1 MSNKI
6 YLDYQATTPVDE
18 KILKK
23 MIPYFSEN
31 FGNPHS
37 NNHEFGRS
45 ANSAVDE
52 ARANVANLI
61 NAETNEIIF
70 TSGATESNN
79 LAIKSIA
86 KNYFEK
92 DCQIIT
98 VKTEHKCVLESCHE
112 LEKEGFTVTYLDVNE
127 DGIIKLSDLEN
138 LLKEKPALV
147 SIMHANNEI
156 GVLQPIKEIG
166 ELCKKYNSIFH
177 SDIAQSIGT
186 QKIDVV
192 EMNIDACSISAHK
205 IYGPKG
211 IGALYVSN
219 HIKNTL
225 RPLMSGGGQEMN
237 LRSGTLSPALCVG
250 IGEACKDISQN
261 REKYTKHF
269 EEIKSTLVL
278 ELNNSNLDYVV
289 IICAGIVNI
298 RDEWPLSNAD
308 LYEYAVNKYGVSGL
322 TDIKYY
328 ETKLVKDS
336 SGKVILP
343 KGRKVNQNFKLS
355 YYDNGIVYTNDLTK
369 LGSNV
374 VSLANPVNAIS
385 NYEYETIRNEE
396 KRNIFVLKS
405 GFLQQ
410 FLDDIKEIMVYDE
423 STQRIDD
430 TTAQTENLNISMP

>member
-1 MSNKI
+1 MSKKI

-23 MIPYFSEN
+23 MLPFFTEN

-37 NNHEFGRS
+37 NNHSVGRL
-45 ANSAVDE
+45 ANEVVEES
-52 ARANVANLI
+52 RKNVASLI
-61 NAETNEIIF
+61 NAETSEIIF

-112 LEKEGFTVTYLDVNE
+112 LEKEGFKVTYLDVNN

-166 ELCKKYNSIFH
+166 KLCKKYNSIFH

-261 REKYTKHF
+261 REKYVQHF
-269 EEIKSTLVL
+269 KEIKSALLSQLIISKL
-278 ELNNSNLDYVV
+278 EF
-289 IICAGIVNI
+289 
-298 RDEWPLSNAD
+298 
-308 LYEYAVNKYGVSGL
+308 
-322 TDIKYY
+322 DI
-328 ETKLVKDS
+328 
-336 SGKVILP
+336 
-343 KGRKVNQNFKLS
+343 
-355 YYDNGIVYTNDLTK
+355 NGSV
-369 LGSNV
+369 
-374 VSLANPVNAIS
+374 
-385 NYEYETIRNEE
+385 E
-396 KRNIFVLKS
+396 KRIPN
-405 GFLQQ
+405 
-410 FLDDIKEIMVYDE
+410 
-423 STQRIDD
+423 
-430 TTAQTENLNISMP
+430 NLNISIKGKVAEQIFNFMPHIALSSGSACTSGTIERSHVLSSMKLDSARIDGSFRISAGRNTTKDEIKELISSLNNY

>member
-23 MIPYFSEN
+23 MIPYFSEY

-45 ANSAVDE
+45 ANNAVDE

-79 LAIKSIA
+79 FAIKSIA
-86 KNYFEK
+86 KDYFEK
-92 DCQIIT
+92 ECQIIT
-98 VKTEHKCVLESCHE
+98 AKTEHKCVLESCHE
-112 LEKEGFTVTYLDVNE
+112 LEKDGFKVTYLDVDE
-127 DGIIKLSDLEN
+127 DGIIKLSELEN
-138 LLKEKPALV
+138 LLKEKKALV

-211 IGALYVSN
+211 IGSLYISN
-219 HIKNTL
+219 NIKNTL

-250 IGEACKDISQN
+250 LGEACRDISQN

-269 EEIKSTLVL
+269 EEIKSALL
-278 ELNNSNLDYVV
+278 SDLDNSKLDYV
-289 IICAGIVNI
+289 INGNI
-298 RDEWPLSNAD
+298 
-308 LYEYAVNKYGVSGL
+308 K
-322 TDIKYY
+322 
-328 ETKLVKDS
+328 
-336 SGKVILP
+336 
-343 KGRKVNQNFKLS
+343 
-355 YYDNGIVYTNDLTK
+355 
-369 LGSNV
+369 
-374 VSLANPVNAIS
+374 
-385 NYEYETIRNEE
+385 
-396 KRNIFVLKS
+396 
-405 GFLQQ
+405 
-410 FLDDIKEIMVYDE
+410 
-423 STQRIDD
+423 QRIPN
-430 TTAQTENLNISMP
+430 NLNISIKGKVAEQMFNFMPHIALSSGSACTSGTIERSHVLSAMKLDDSRIDGSFRISAGRSTTKDEIKELIKCMGKNIN

>member
-6 YLDYQATTPVDE
+6 YLDYQATTPVD
-18 KILKK
+18 KRILDK

-45 ANSAVDE
+45 ANTAVDE
-52 ARANVANLI
+52 ARTNIANLI
-61 NAETNEIIF
+61 NAETSEVIF

-112 LEKEGFTVTYLDVNE
+112 LEQDGFKVTYLDVNE
-127 DGIIKLSDLEN
+127 DGIIKISDLEN
-138 LLKEKPALV
+138 LLKEKQALV

-211 IGALYVSN
+211 IGALYISN
-219 HIKNTL
+219 NIKNTL

-250 IGEACKDISQN
+250 LGEACKDLTDN

-269 EEIKSTLVL
+269 EEIKSILVS
-278 ELNNSNLDYVV
+278 ELNNSNLDYV
-289 IICAGIVNI
+289 I
-298 RDEWPLSNAD
+298 
-308 LYEYAVNKYGVSGL
+308 
-322 TDIKYY
+322 
-328 ETKLVKDS
+328 
-336 SGKVILP
+336 
-343 KGRKVNQNFKLS
+343 
-355 YYDNGIVYTNDLTK
+355 NGNT
-369 LGSNV
+369 
-374 VSLANPVNAIS
+374 
-385 NYEYETIRNEE
+385 E
-396 KRNIFVLKS
+396 
-405 GFLQQ
+405 
-410 FLDDIKEIMVYDE
+410 
-423 STQRIDD
+423 QRIPN
-430 TTAQTENLNISMP
+430 NLNIAIKGKVAEQLFNFMPHIALSSGSACTSGTIERSHVLSAMKLDDDRIDGSFRISAGRNTTMDEIKTLVENLSKLK

>member
-61 NAETNEIIF
+61 NAETNEIVF

-112 LEKEGFTVTYLDVNE
+112 LEKEGFKVTYLDVNE

-138 LLKEKPALV
+138 LLKEKLALV

-192 EMNIDACSISAHK
+192 EMNIDACSVSAHK

-269 EEIKSTLVL
+269 EEIKSALLSDL
-278 ELNNSNLDYVV
+278 ENSNLDYVV
-289 IICAGIVNI
+289 
-298 RDEWPLSNAD
+298 
-308 LYEYAVNKYGVSGL
+308 
-322 TDIKYY
+322 
-328 ETKLVKDS
+328 
-336 SGKVILP
+336 
-343 KGRKVNQNFKLS
+343 
-355 YYDNGIVYTNDLTK
+355 NG
-369 LGSNV
+369 NV
-374 VSLANPVNAIS
+374 
-385 NYEYETIRNEE
+385 E
-396 KRNIFVLKS
+396 
-405 GFLQQ
+405 
-410 FLDDIKEIMVYDE
+410 
-423 STQRIDD
+423 QRIPN
-430 TTAQTENLNISMP
+430 NLNISIKGKVAEQLFNFMPHIALSSGSACTSGTIERSHVLTAMKLDDSRIDGSFRISAGRDTTKEEIKELIKNLHKLQ

>member
-1 MSNKI
+1 MNNKI

-45 ANSAVDE
+45 ANNAVDE

-61 NAETNEIIF
+61 NAETNEIVF

-92 DCQIIT
+92 DFQIIT

-211 IGALYVSN
+211 IGALYISN
-219 HIKNTL
+219 NIKNTL

-250 IGEACKDISQN
+250 IGEACKDLIEN

-278 ELNNSNLDYVV
+278 ELNSSKLDYV
-289 IICAGIVNI
+289 I
-298 RDEWPLSNAD
+298 
-308 LYEYAVNKYGVSGL
+308 
-322 TDIKYY
+322 
-328 ETKLVKDS
+328 
-336 SGKVILP
+336 
-343 KGRKVNQNFKLS
+343 
-355 YYDNGIVYTNDLTK
+355 NG
-369 LGSNV
+369 NV
-374 VSLANPVNAIS
+374 
-385 NYEYETIRNEE
+385 E
-396 KRNIFVLKS
+396 
-405 GFLQQ
+405 
-410 FLDDIKEIMVYDE
+410 
-423 STQRIDD
+423 QRIPN
-430 TTAQTENLNISMP
+430 NLNISIKGKVAEQLFNFMPHIALSSGSACTSGTIERSHVLSSMKLDDARIDGSFRISAGRNTTKEEIKELIKNLIK

>member
-23 MIPYFSEN
+23 MIPYFSEY

-45 ANSAVDE
+45 ANNAVDE

-79 LAIKSIA
+79 FAIKSIA
-86 KNYFEK
+86 KDYFEK
-92 DCQIIT
+92 ECQIIT
-98 VKTEHKCVLESCHE
+98 AKTEHKCVLESCHE
-112 LEKEGFTVTYLDVNE
+112 LEKEGFKVTYLDVDE
-127 DGIIKLSDLEN
+127 DGIIKLSELEN
-138 LLKEKPALV
+138 LLKEKKALV

-211 IGALYVSN
+211 IGSLYISN
-219 HIKNTL
+219 NIKNTL

-250 IGEACKDISQN
+250 LGEACRDISQN

-269 EEIKSTLVL
+269 EEIKSVL
-278 ELNNSNLDYVV
+278 L
-289 IICAGIVNI
+289 
-298 RDEWPLSNAD
+298 
-308 LYEYAVNKYGVSGL
+308 SGL
-322 TDIKYY
+322 INSK
-328 ETKLVKDS
+328 
-336 SGKVILP
+336 I
-343 KGRKVNQNFKLS
+343 
-355 YYDNGIVYTNDLTK
+355 
-369 LGSNV
+369 
-374 VSLANPVNAIS
+374 
-385 NYEYETIRNEE
+385 NYEINGSVE
-396 KRNIFVLKS
+396 KRIPN
-405 GFLQQ
+405 
-410 FLDDIKEIMVYDE
+410 
-423 STQRIDD
+423 
-430 TTAQTENLNISMP
+430 NLNISIKGNIEFIIIE

>member
-6 YLDYQATTPVDE
+6 YLDYQATTPVD
-18 KILKK
+18 KRILDK

-45 ANSAVDE
+45 ANTAVDE
-52 ARANVANLI
+52 ARTNIANLI
-61 NAETNEIIF
+61 NAETSEVIF

-112 LEKEGFTVTYLDVNE
+112 LEQDGFKVTYLDVNG
-127 DGIIKLSDLEN
+127 DGIIKISDLEN
-138 LLKEKPALV
+138 LLKEKQALV

-211 IGALYVSN
+211 IGALYISN
-219 HIKNTL
+219 NIKNTL

-250 IGEACKDISQN
+250 LGEACKDLTDN

-269 EEIKSTLVL
+269 EEIKSLLLSDL
-278 ELNNSNLDYVV
+278 ENSNLEYV
-289 IICAGIVNI
+289 INGNI
-298 RDEWPLSNAD
+298 E
-308 LYEYAVNKYGVSGL
+308 
-322 TDIKYY
+322 
-328 ETKLVKDS
+328 
-336 SGKVILP
+336 
-343 KGRKVNQNFKLS
+343 
-355 YYDNGIVYTNDLTK
+355 
-369 LGSNV
+369 
-374 VSLANPVNAIS
+374 
-385 NYEYETIRNEE
+385 
-396 KRNIFVLKS
+396 
-405 GFLQQ
+405 
-410 FLDDIKEIMVYDE
+410 
-423 STQRIDD
+423 QRIPN
-430 TTAQTENLNISMP
+430 NLNIAIKGKVAEQLFNFMPHIALSSGSACTSGTIERSHVLSAMKLDDDRIDGSFRISAGRKTTKEEIKELIKSLNNE

>member
-23 MIPYFSEN
+23 MIPYFSEY

-45 ANSAVDE
+45 ANNAVDE

-79 LAIKSIA
+79 FAIKSIA
-86 KNYFEK
+86 KDYFEK
-92 DCQIIT
+92 ECRTIT
-98 VKTEHKCVLESCHE
+98 AKTEHKCVLERCHE
-112 LEKEGFTVTYLDVNE
+112 LEKDGFKVTYLDVDE
-127 DGIIKLSDLEN
+127 DGIIKLSELEN
-138 LLKEKPALV
+138 FIKEKKALV

-192 EMNIDACSISAHK
+192 EMNVDACSISAHK

-211 IGALYVSN
+211 IGALYISN

-250 IGEACKDISQN
+250 LGEACRDISQN

-269 EEIKSTLVL
+269 EEIKSALL
-278 ELNNSNLDYVV
+278 SDLDNSNLDY
-289 IICAGIVNI
+289 IINGNI
-298 RDEWPLSNAD
+298 
-308 LYEYAVNKYGVSGL
+308 K
-322 TDIKYY
+322 
-328 ETKLVKDS
+328 
-336 SGKVILP
+336 
-343 KGRKVNQNFKLS
+343 
-355 YYDNGIVYTNDLTK
+355 
-369 LGSNV
+369 
-374 VSLANPVNAIS
+374 
-385 NYEYETIRNEE
+385 
-396 KRNIFVLKS
+396 
-405 GFLQQ
+405 
-410 FLDDIKEIMVYDE
+410 
-423 STQRIDD
+423 QRIPN
-430 TTAQTENLNISMP
+430 NLNISIKGKVAEQMFNFMPHIALSSGSACTSGTIERSHVLSAMKLDDSRIDGSFRISAGRSTTKDEIKELIKCMGKNIN

>member
-1 MSNKI
+1 MNNKI

-61 NAETNEIIF
+61 NAETNEIVF

-138 LLKEKPALV
+138 LLKEKQALV

-192 EMNIDACSISAHK
+192 EMNIDACSVSAHK

-250 IGEACKDISQN
+250 IGEACKDLIEN

-289 IICAGIVNI
+289 
-298 RDEWPLSNAD
+298 
-308 LYEYAVNKYGVSGL
+308 
-322 TDIKYY
+322 
-328 ETKLVKDS
+328 
-336 SGKVILP
+336 
-343 KGRKVNQNFKLS
+343 
-355 YYDNGIVYTNDLTK
+355 NG
-369 LGSNV
+369 NV
-374 VSLANPVNAIS
+374 
-385 NYEYETIRNEE
+385 E
-396 KRNIFVLKS
+396 
-405 GFLQQ
+405 
-410 FLDDIKEIMVYDE
+410 
-423 STQRIDD
+423 QRIPN
-430 TTAQTENLNISMP
+430 NLNISIKGKVAEQLFNFMPHIALSSGSACTSGAIERSHVLSSMKLDDARIDGSFRISAGRNTTKEDIKELVICLDNE

>member
-61 NAETNEIIF
+61 NAETNEIVF

-92 DCQIIT
+92 ECQIIT

-112 LEKEGFTVTYLDVNE
+112 LEKEGFKVTYLDVNE

-138 LLKEKPALV
+138 LLKEKQALV

-261 REKYTKHF
+261 REKYVQHF
-269 EEIKSTLVL
+269 KEIKSALLSQLIISKL
-278 ELNNSNLDYVV
+278 EF
-289 IICAGIVNI
+289 
-298 RDEWPLSNAD
+298 
-308 LYEYAVNKYGVSGL
+308 
-322 TDIKYY
+322 DI
-328 ETKLVKDS
+328 
-336 SGKVILP
+336 
-343 KGRKVNQNFKLS
+343 
-355 YYDNGIVYTNDLTK
+355 NGSV
-369 LGSNV
+369 
-374 VSLANPVNAIS
+374 
-385 NYEYETIRNEE
+385 E
-396 KRNIFVLKS
+396 KRIPN
-405 GFLQQ
+405 
-410 FLDDIKEIMVYDE
+410 
-423 STQRIDD
+423 
-430 TTAQTENLNISMP
+430 NLNISIKGKVAEQLFNFMPHIALSSGSACTSGVIERSHVLSSMKLDDARIDGSFRISAGRNTTKEEIKELIISLDNE

>member
-45 ANSAVDE
+45 ANNAVDE

-61 NAETNEIIF
+61 NAETNEIVF

-112 LEKEGFTVTYLDVNE
+112 LEKEGFKVTYLDVNE

-192 EMNIDACSISAHK
+192 EMNIDACSVSAHK

-269 EEIKSTLVL
+269 EEIKSTLVS
-278 ELNNSNLDYVV
+278 ELNNSKLDYVV
-289 IICAGIVNI
+289 
-298 RDEWPLSNAD
+298 
-308 LYEYAVNKYGVSGL
+308 
-322 TDIKYY
+322 
-328 ETKLVKDS
+328 
-336 SGKVILP
+336 
-343 KGRKVNQNFKLS
+343 
-355 YYDNGIVYTNDLTK
+355 NG
-369 LGSNV
+369 NV
-374 VSLANPVNAIS
+374 
-385 NYEYETIRNEE
+385 E
-396 KRNIFVLKS
+396 
-405 GFLQQ
+405 
-410 FLDDIKEIMVYDE
+410 
-423 STQRIDD
+423 QRIPN
-430 TTAQTENLNISMP
+430 NLNISIKGKVAEQLFNFMPHIALSSGSACTSGTIERSHVLSSMKLDDARIDGSFRISAGRNTTMDEIKTLVKNLSKLK